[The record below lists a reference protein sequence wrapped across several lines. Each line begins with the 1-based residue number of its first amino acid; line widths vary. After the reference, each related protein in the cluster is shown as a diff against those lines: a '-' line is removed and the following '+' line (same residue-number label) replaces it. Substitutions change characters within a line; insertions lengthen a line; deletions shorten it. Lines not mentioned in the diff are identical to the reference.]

1 MTVPYDPEHITY
13 IAETD
18 YRNQRARFG
27 IKSRDRP
34 RHMYVIGKSGVGK
47 STLLENMAIQDIARG
62 EGLAVLDPHGSFAEK
77 MLDYIPEHRI
87 KDVIYFAPFDTD
99 YPISFN
105 VLEDVGAD
113 KRHFV
118 ASGLMSTFK
127 KIWVDA
133 WSARME
139 YILNNILLA
148 LLEYPEATLLGVNRM
163 LSDKAFRDKVVA
175 VVTDPGVKAFWVEE
189 FAKYG
194 DRYMQEAGA
203 AIQNKIGQ
211 FTANPLIRNIIGQ
224 PKSSFDIR
232 EAMDTQ
238 KILIVNLSKGR
249 IGEQNTSLLGSMI
262 ITKIYLAA
270 MSRADASP
278 ARMAELP
285 NFYFYVDEFQSFANE
300 SFANI
305 LSEAR
310 KYKLALVIAHQYVA
324 QMEESV
330 RDAVFGNVGTSISFR
345 VGPLDGELLEKV
357 FSPQFT
363 ANDLVNLGMAQ
374 IYLSLLINDMGSS
387 PFSARTLPPV
397 PKPTISYRND
407 VIEISR
413 ENFAK
418 EREGV
423 VKNIMDWFGPDPV
436 AAGGSAGGADRPK
449 KAFVDPGA
457 QFAQPQRFPTPAP
470 SPSATAPSV
479 PQQSAQPLA
488 APMPASASSPMQS
501 RPQSPMQSR
510 PVQNSAPRPQ
520 QMHTPFKKAFVATP
534 PAIQRVEINAPAAP
548 QTTRP
553 PVMET
558 PGQVAAPARVFR
570 PITANIP
577 QFKRPIPGVSVAS
590 TSSTSPI
597 PTPQVTNN
605 TTTINNTTINTAP
618 VAISPALNELLASLD
633 STEVK
638 NTAEPIKIEAT
649 IQAAPTPTFT
659 PAPAPAIPFAGE
671 KPLRENIP
679 PAKLSERGPTEKNR
693 DLLKAALQGAIAS
706 IEKKPEPA
714 PAASP
719 APAAQPVASA
729 TIPAHTDLTIQPQE
743 IPYQELRKILE

>member
-1 MTVPYDPEHITY
+1 MVCYTYSMTVPYDPEHITY

-18 YRNQRARFG
+18 YRNQRTRFG
-27 IKSRDRP
+27 IKSRDRT

-47 STLLENMAIQDIARG
+47 STLLENMAIQDIVRG

-87 KDVIYFAPFDTD
+87 KDVIYFAPFDTEN
-99 YPISFN
+99 PISFN

-148 LLEYPEATLLGVNRM
+148 LLESPDATLLGVNRM
-163 LSDKAFRDKVVA
+163 LSDKAFRDKTVA
-175 VVTDPGVKAFWVEE
+175 GVTDPGVKAFWTDE

-211 FTANPLIRNIIGQ
+211 FTASPLIRNLIGQ

-232 EAMDTQ
+232 AAMDNQ

-278 ARMAELP
+278 TRLAELP

-374 IYLSLLINDMGSS
+374 IYLSLLINDMGSA

-397 PKPTISYRND
+397 PRPTITYRND
-407 VIEISR
+407 VIESSR
-413 ENFAK
+413 MHYTQP
-418 EREGV
+418 RDV
-423 VKNIMDWFGPDPV
+423 VEKNINDWFSKDTRPNDL
-436 AAGGSAGGADRPK
+436 AG
-449 KAFVDPGA
+449 
-457 QFAQPQRFPTPAP
+457 QPTPA
-470 SPSATAPSV
+470 
-479 PQQSAQPLA
+479 A
-488 APMPASASSPMQS
+488 ASDKPKPRFEQ
-501 RPQSPMQSR
+501 
-510 PVQNSAPRPQ
+510 APRPQ
-520 QMHTPFKKAFVATP
+520 FQKPAATHTPFKKVFTATP
-534 PAIQRVEINAPAAP
+534 PAAPSAENTNPAPRVFQSVAKTTVVGSKPKPAA
-548 QTTRP
+548 
-553 PVMET
+553 
-558 PGQVAAPARVFR
+558 APL
-570 PITANIP
+570 
-577 QFKRPIPGVSVAS
+577 
-590 TSSTSPI
+590 
-597 PTPQVTNN
+597 
-605 TTTINNTTINTAP
+605 
-618 VAISPALNELLASLD
+618 SPALSELLASLD
-633 STEVK
+633 GAPAPKTETPV
-638 NTAEPIKIEAT
+638 A
-649 IQAAPTPTFT
+649 QAAPFT
-659 PAPAPAIPFAGE
+659 DE
-671 KPLRENIP
+671 KPLKESIP
-679 PAKLSERGPTEKNR
+679 PVKLTERGPTDKNR
-693 DLLKAALQGAIAS
+693 DLLKAALQKVVPVTATPKA
-706 IEKKPEPA
+706 PVPAPQPA
-714 PAASP
+714 PAPQVIAS
-719 APAAQPVASA
+719 QPE
-729 TIPAHTDLTIQPQE
+729 E
-743 IPYQELRKILE
+743 ISYQALRNVLE